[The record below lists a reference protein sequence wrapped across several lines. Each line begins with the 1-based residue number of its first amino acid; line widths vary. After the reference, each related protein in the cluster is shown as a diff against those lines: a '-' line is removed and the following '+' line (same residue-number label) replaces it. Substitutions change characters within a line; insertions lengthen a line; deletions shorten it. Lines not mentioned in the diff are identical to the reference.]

1 MTRASGTV
9 ERCAPFS
16 RLSMPWCAV
25 RTQTR
30 TQSYRY
36 WRQKAMAI
44 HLRRIC
50 EVVKEIGKRI
60 FVFIQT
66 HTSKHKRTHCPH
78 LTIFNMEHIAG
89 GQESRRWH
97 KQTINIYSGN
107 IIWISWAYISIK
119 LTFEYVDEHKS
130 RLCIRWYTSV
140 ISRMLTVRSL
150 NGQLRIVIVWNW
162 FFKQ

>member
-1 MTRASGTV
+1 MVCSAHADTYTIVSILTSKSDGNSFKKNLWSGQGNRQTHIRFYTDKHTRAQ
-9 ERCAPFS
+9 
-16 RLSMPWCAV
+16 
-25 RTQTR
+25 TQ
-30 TQSYRY
+30 
-36 WRQKAMAI
+36 A
-44 HLRRIC
+44 H
-50 EVVKEIGKRI
+50 
-60 FVFIQT
+60 
-66 HTSKHKRTHCPH
+66 THCPH
-78 LTIFNMEHIAG
+78 LTIFSMEHIAG